1 MNEYTMQS
9 LNIMW
14 QGMLGIFTVIILIM
28 LVVVLL
34 TKFTNKKS

>member
-1 MNEYTMQS
+1 MSENVIQS

-28 LVVVLL
+28 IVVVLL
-34 TKFTNKKS
+34 AKFTNKK

>member
-1 MNEYTMQS
+1 MNENVIQS

-28 LVVVLL
+28 IVVVLL
-34 TKFTNKKS
+34 AKLTNKK